1 MMLSVAQTIS
11 PAEPRFLRPYS
22 TAKFRDILGR
32 TTYSCVQ
39 GPCSIL
45 LRWWFSVPY
54 FASNMA
60 VEYLYEHP
68 RYVGKDKLPENRYNP
83 LDLAEWKTSAR
94 RLRSTSPPFR
104 SGDRVDRE
112 TSRLGARPKHHPDH
126 LRHGQQFSISTDC
139 DDRRPTANAKKSN
152 PAVWSPDFR
161 QRQTWDGR
169 VQVGCASIT
178 KRPLRPT
185 SSTITSFLTTFPHS
199 SPPPSRVLLPLQLSA
214 SDEHVPTTAPAI
226 AQAGESLVT
235 CRNPY
240 LSTTRCHRLLEVS

>member
-1 MMLSVAQTIS
+1 MMPIVAQTIS
-11 PAEPRFLRPYS
+11 PAEPRLLRPYS
-22 TAKFRDILGR
+22 NANFRDILGR

-104 SGDRVDRE
+104 FGDRVDRE

-126 LRHGQQFSISTDC
+126 WRHGQQFSISTDC
-139 DDRRPTANAKKSN
+139 DDRHPTANAKKSN

-178 KRPLRPT
+178 IK
-185 SSTITSFLTTFPHS
+185 
-199 SPPPSRVLLPLQLSA
+199 
-214 SDEHVPTTAPAI
+214 AI
-226 AQAGESLVT
+226 APDIVHHHLVLDDLPTLIASAVESSLAPPALCFRRTCPNHRPSHRAGRRVT
-235 CRNPY
+235 CHMQKPLPIINP
-240 LSTTRCHRLLEVS
+240 LP